1 MSLSLRYGVVSS
13 LGSGVCSI
21 NGLILAFVGQVYDIR
36 LMTSTSSG
44 LVVNLTRDTTNNLIV
59 SSLLFNPTDRIS
71 VGGLVTGRPS
81 LASLV
86 LGDFLLGGMLD
97 PLGNVLLQSSTVSSE
112 YAWLIESPSIGLIDR
127 QSVFEPLQSGL
138 LSIDAMVPVGR
149 GQRELILGDRYTG
162 KTSIGVDFILNQRYE
177 KSVCVYAAI
186 GQKASSILE
195 VFLSL
200 IARGALDYIV
210 ILVAS
215 SSVSSVSQ
223 YLSGYTGCAICDFFM
238 LVRQLGSLLFLD
250 DLSKHAVAYREIY
263 LLLRRP
269 PGREAYPGEIFFV
282 HSRLLE
288 RSALLSASLGGGSS
302 TALPVIETLGGDV
315 SAYITTNVISITDG
329 QLFLSVD
336 LFLSGIRPAI
346 DVGLSVTR
354 VGSAAQWDGM
364 KLVGGSYKLQ
374 LAQYAELQSFSQFSG
389 DLGSDTKARLLS
401 GASLVELFKQVNGS
415 PLSLS
420 YQLSLLSVVSQSILE
435 RLSLDRITLFVS
447 YFTSVPSWVFCC
459 LPTFYLGLSITRLN
473 MTSASSSSSA

>member
-1 MSLSLRYGVVSS
+1 
-13 LGSGVCSI
+13 
-21 NGLILAFVGQVYDIR
+21 
-36 LMTSTSSG
+36 
-44 LVVNLTRDTTNNLIV
+44 
-59 SSLLFNPTDRIS
+59 
-71 VGGLVTGRPS
+71 
-81 LASLV
+81 
-86 LGDFLLGGMLD
+86 
-97 PLGNVLLQSSTVSSE
+97 
-112 YAWLIESPSIGLIDR
+112 
-127 QSVFEPLQSGL
+127 
-138 LSIDAMVPVGR
+138 MVPVGR

-210 ILVAS
+210 VLVAS

-435 RLSLDRITLFVS
+435 YLSLDRITFFVS
-447 YFTSVPSWVFCC
+447 YATSVPSWVFCC
-459 LPTFYLGLSITRLN
+459 LPTLYLGLSITRLN
-473 MTSASSSSSA
+473 MTLAPSSSPV